1 MLLLLSLWQ
10 KGEDESG
17 GISLFENFLIPRVG
31 DAIFRLLTL
40 SRLNRLNTYIKKP
53 AACFH
58 KAAGGLIVS
67 FFLGDAH
74 CRQETA
80 INYSISWQTVSAFV
94 DADGITSAWTHY
106 AIDRAAIISSA
117 DEPFLHARND
127 RSVVTAIDRAAGV
140 VWIARVVVIVTA
152 VSVRIIPVPVRT
164 VWISPIIG
172 TVVIRVSTVVPSV
185 KRHAYTNVPKYA
197 TTTAPV
203 ITAPVISV
211 IATVCHNCL
220 AVSRLDNPSLG
231 ERGRCQRKR
240 DNGTEN

>member
-80 INYSISWQTVSAFV
+80 INYSISWQTMSSLI
-94 DADGITSAWTHY
+94 DPNRIPSSRTHY
-106 AIDRAAIISSA
+106 AIDRAAIISGTG
-117 DEPFLHARND
+117 EPFLHARN
-127 RSVVTAIDRAAGV
+127 G
-140 VWIARVVVIVTA
+140 
-152 VSVRIIPVPVRT
+152 
-164 VWISPIIG
+164 
-172 TVVIRVSTVVPSV
+172 
-185 KRHAYTNVPKYA
+185 
-197 TTTAPV
+197 
-203 ITAPVISV
+203 
-211 IATVCHNCL
+211 
-220 AVSRLDNPSLG
+220 
-231 ERGRCQRKR
+231 
-240 DNGTEN
+240 

>member
-94 DADGITSAWTHY
+94 DADCITSAWTHY
-106 AIDRAAIISSA
+106 AIDRAAIISRTS
-117 DEPFLHARND
+117 ESFLHPRNN
-127 RSVVTAIDRAAGV
+127 RAVVTAIDRAVGV
-140 VWIARVVVIVTA
+140 VRIARAVVIV
-152 VSVRIIPVPVRT
+152 SVVCIRVIAVRT